1 MLLLFNKFTMFDA
14 FSHEQ
19 FWLQIPQSAV
29 EMPGSMSSMQLD
41 VQFGN
46 WDSPSNAGLL
56 SSGNQQNESE
66 MIQDKQ
72 AMNLQ
77 QYMSGLV

>member
-1 MLLLFNKFTMFDA
+1 
-14 FSHEQ
+14 
-19 FWLQIPQSAV
+19 
-29 EMPGSMSSMQLD
+29 MSSMQLD

-56 SSGNQQNESE
+56 SSGSQQNQSE

-72 AMNLQ
+72 GMNLQ
-77 QYMSGLV
+77 QYMSGSVEVVASYQNCLSQVNLL